1 MMRCEAER
9 TKCHIK
15 KGEHVISSRTLN
27 SYEKFLSNNDLLRV
41 HRSHIVNVAH
51 IRAVTAMDEMLF
63 SDDSK
68 GGEPGTE
75 RRSDERAESAV
86 EPSVV
91 REIVRALVV
100 PVGLFLQLHQDVVR

>member
-1 MMRCEAER
+1 MIRCEDER

-15 KGEHVISSRTLN
+15 KGERVMSSRTLN

-68 GGEPGTE
+68 VEVSRRRKGE
-75 RRSDERAESAV
+75 V
-86 EPSVV
+86 MN
-91 REIVRALVV
+91 ALR
-100 PVGLFLQLHQDVVR
+100 GR

>member
-15 KGEHVISSRTLN
+15 KGEHVMSSRTLN

-68 GGEPGTE
+68 VEVSRRRKGE
-75 RRSDERAESAV
+75 V
-86 EPSVV
+86 MN
-91 REIVRALVV
+91 ALR
-100 PVGLFLQLHQDVVR
+100 GR